1 MACHLRGAGLPGR
14 VAARATYS
22 SSNVT
27 TFPAKRVYPVVVLRC
42 HKAKP
47 FTQVEGL
54 PVIAGATF
62 SVRGYG
68 SLPGEGKEHVIDDL
82 GHEPAGHRPTP
93 KAQFAVEDIDR

>member
-1 MACHLRGAGLPGR
+1 MPFAGRRAAWSRSRSRDLLQLKRNYDPSQAR
-14 VAARATYS
+14 V
-22 SSNVT
+22 
-27 TFPAKRVYPVVVLRC
+27 PVVMVLRC

-54 PVIAGATF
+54 PVMAGATF

-82 GHEPAGHRPTP
+82 GHESAGDRPTP